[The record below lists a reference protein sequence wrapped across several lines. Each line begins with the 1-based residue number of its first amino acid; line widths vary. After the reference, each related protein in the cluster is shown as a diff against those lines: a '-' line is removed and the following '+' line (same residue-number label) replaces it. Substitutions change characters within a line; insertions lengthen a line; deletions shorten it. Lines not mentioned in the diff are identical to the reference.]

1 MSDFTMMRQ
10 NMVMGQ
16 VKPEGTINPF
26 IIRAFLEIPRERFVP
41 RQLSHIAYMDANF
54 PLNKGRFLLRPALLA
69 RLLEALNPLPSDS
82 ILYVAAGTGYGPALL
97 GSMGAF
103 VVALDSEETLTQ
115 EAEHLLSDLNLSSV
129 HVVLGPLAE
138 GWEQEMPY
146 TKIIIEGSID
156 MIPTFLSSQLMD
168 NGTIVTLRRRKAGR
182 MEAVK
187 FVKKGE
193 TFTEISLFDAFAPQ
207 LKAFQRQKAFDFC
220 LEVLLTILEKESA
233 VLDHKYFKGE
243 SWQKI

>member
-1 MSDFTMMRQ
+1 MPDFESMRY
-10 NMVMGQ
+10 NMVKGQ
-16 VKPEGTINPF
+16 ILPEEVTHPALID
-26 IIRAFLEIPRERFVP
+26 ALYKVPRERFVP
-41 RQLSHIAYMDANF
+41 RQLARIAYMDGPF
-54 PLNKGRFLLRPALLA
+54 SFNKGRILLRPATLA
-69 RLLEALNPLPSDS
+69 RLLQELNPQPQDK
-82 ILYVAAGTGYGPALL
+82 ILYVGAGTGYGPALL

-207 LKAFQRQKAFDFC
+207 LKAFQRQKAFDF
-220 LEVLLTILEKESA
+220 
-233 VLDHKYFKGE
+233 
-243 SWQKI
+243 

>member
-1 MSDFTMMRQ
+1 MPDFESMRY
-10 NMVMGQ
+10 NMVKGQ
-16 VKPEGTINPF
+16 ILPEEVTHPALID
-26 IIRAFLEIPRERFVP
+26 ALYKVPRERFVP
-41 RQLSHIAYMDANF
+41 RQLARIAYMDSHF
-54 PLNKGRFLLRPALLA
+54 SFNKGRILLRPATLA
-69 RLLEALNPLPSDS
+69 RLLQELNPQGQDK
-82 ILYVAAGTGYGPALL
+82 ILYVGAGTGYGPALL

-207 LKAFQRQKAFDFC
+207 LKAFQRQKAFDF
-220 LEVLLTILEKESA
+220 
-233 VLDHKYFKGE
+233 
-243 SWQKI
+243 